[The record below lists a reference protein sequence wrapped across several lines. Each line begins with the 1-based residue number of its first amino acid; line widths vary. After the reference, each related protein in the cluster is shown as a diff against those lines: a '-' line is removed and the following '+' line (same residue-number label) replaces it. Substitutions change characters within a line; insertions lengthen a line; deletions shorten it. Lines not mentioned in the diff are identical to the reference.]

1 MKKPKIDSDELIK
14 DTNKIIKVISNL
26 EKMNLE
32 TIDIKKL
39 EEEISIIE
47 KDLKE
52 KYKDVLPENLEDY
65 LDTEE

>member
-1 MKKPKIDSDELIK
+1 MPVKFVIS
-14 DTNKIIKVISNL
+14 NFIIKVISNL

>member
-14 DTNKIIKVISNL
+14 DTNKIIKVINNL

-52 KYKDVLPENLEDY
+52 KYKDVLPENLGDY